1 MDVLVAPDV
10 VDRAA
15 GLGLNVETGAHV
27 YRTRAPAAI
36 FPLRPESDIRPG
48 MGESGFVDV
57 PGGRLY
63 YEVEGDGR
71 PLLLIHGGLGSLRM
85 WDGQVPA
92 FAERYRV
99 IRYDTRGFGRSETE
113 DVEFSNRDDAAAVL
127 DHVGE
132 ASAYVV
138 GQSRGGIIAL
148 DLTVERPERVDA
160 LVSVASGAGGYQPEL
175 PDGVAAVPW
184 DEMERLW
191 GAKDWD
197 RLAELET
204 QVWVDGWGQETTRV
218 DPELRKRVRGWIA
231 DNYRAEKPEG
241 KPQPLEPPAVGRLG
255 EVRVPTLVLV
265 GTADEPGGVLN
276 GRHVAAAVVGAQL
289 VEFEGV
295 AHMIQLEEP
304 ERFNRL
310 VLEFLAE
317 VDAAVAA
324 S

>member
-1 MDVLVAPDV
+1 MA
-10 VDRAA
+10 
-15 GLGLNVETGAHV
+15 
-27 YRTRAPAAI
+27 
-36 FPLRPESDIRPG
+36 
-48 MGESGFVDV
+48 ESGFVDV

-63 YEVEGDGR
+63 YEVEGEGR
-71 PLLLIHGGLGSLRM
+71 PLLMIHGDLGNLRM

-92 FAERYRV
+92 FADRYRV
-99 IRYDTRGFGRSETE
+99 IRFDRRGFGRSEIE
-113 DVEFSNRDDAAAVL
+113 DVEFSNRDDVAAVL
-127 DHVGE
+127 DHAGA

-148 DLTVERPERVDA
+148 DFVLERPERVDA

-175 PDGVAAVPW
+175 PEDVEAVPW

-191 GAKDWD
+191 EAKDWD
-197 RLAELET
+197 GLAEIET
-204 QVWVDGWGQETTRV
+204 QVWVDGWGQDTTRV
-218 DPELRKRVRGWIA
+218 DPELRERVRGWIA
-231 DNYRAEKPEG
+231 ASYRAQKPEG

-255 EVRVPTLVLV
+255 EVSVPTLVLV

-276 GRHVAAAVVGAQL
+276 GRHVAAEVAGARL

-304 ERFNRL
+304 ERFNKL

-317 VDAAVAA
+317 VDAKV
-324 S
+324 SLLG

>member
-1 MDVLVAPDV
+1 MFPAPMIVIFMPVLLSRPDSV
-10 VDRAA
+10 LIYPRKMA
-15 GLGLNVETGAHV
+15 
-27 YRTRAPAAI
+27 
-36 FPLRPESDIRPG
+36 
-48 MGESGFVDV
+48 ESGFVDV

-71 PLLLIHGGLGSLRM
+71 PLLLIHGGLGNLRM

-99 IRYDTRGFGRSETE
+99 IRYDTRGYGRSETE
-113 DVEFSNRDDAAAVL
+113 DVEFSNRADVAAVL
-127 DHVGE
+127 DHLGE

-148 DLTVERPERVDA
+148 DFAVERPERVDA
-160 LVSVASGAGGYQPEL
+160 LVSVASGAGGFKAEL

-191 GAKDWD
+191 EAKDWD

-204 QVWVDGWGQETTRV
+204 QVWVDGWGQDATRV
-218 DPELRKRVRGWIA
+218 DPELRKRVRVWIA
-231 DNYRAEKPEG
+231 DSYRAERPEG

-255 EVRVPTLVLV
+255 ELQVPTLVLV

-276 GRHVAAAVVGAQL
+276 GRHVASEVAGARL
-289 VEFEGV
+289 VEFDGV

-304 ERFNRL
+304 ERFNRI